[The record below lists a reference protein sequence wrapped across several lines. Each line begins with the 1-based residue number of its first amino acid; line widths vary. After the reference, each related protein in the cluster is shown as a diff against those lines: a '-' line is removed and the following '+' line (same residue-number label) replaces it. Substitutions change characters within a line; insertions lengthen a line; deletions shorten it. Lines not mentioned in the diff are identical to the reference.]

1 MGSNYMR
8 FDRNVVPE
16 LYSILFV
23 TDMGTFKFK
32 GRETIRLRIE
42 KAVSSIALN
51 SKEITI
57 KSARV
62 LQGGNAET
70 ARIKMDKKSETATF
84 YFSKKYAGSAELEI
98 AFEGSNNDGMYG
110 FYRSRYEFDGKERW
124 MLSSQFEPAD
134 ARAAFPCFDQ
144 PDMKAVFEIS
154 IVVDKDMEAISNMPV
169 KSVKD
174 SEDGRKTVSFQ
185 PTPRMSTYL
194 VYLGVGKFD
203 KISGK
208 LGKLDIG
215 VRAVEGKGGLAR
227 LALPFAKKFIAFYED
242 YFGIKYPLPKVD
254 LIAVPDFSAGAME
267 NWGAITF
274 READLL
280 ADENS
285 VSAAVRQNIAV
296 TVAHELA
303 HQWFGDLVTM
313 KWWNDLWLNES
324 FATFM
329 SYKAV
334 DSAFPEWN
342 IRSQYFDEVIATAFS
357 DDGTRATHPIS
368 VDVKTPGEINSI
380 FDGISYEKGGTVLHM
395 LEDFVGSSAFRKG
408 LHGYLKA
415 HSYSNAEGA
424 DLWNSVAKNSKPAKY
439 SPGGFAKYWIEK
451 PGYPIVKVSV
461 GKDAYLLRQDRFVI
475 HGTTPDKDKRWPLPL
490 HFVTKSGSRPGYAFM
505 SGEEFRL
512 KAGQSDWI
520 KLNLGQHYLYRVN
533 YPDQMLDGLG
543 YAIREGKIHGVDSWG
558 IENDLFALVRSGRKP
573 MAGYLDFVDKYCMD
587 ADYPLSSGVSSHLGW
602 LFVMT
607 YGRKGFDRVAEVS
620 MKYHRTVLKKLG
632 WNRRATDSNTIRMER
647 ASAISYLGM
656 LGDNMTVSTARRLYK
671 EQSTKGREID
681 SDIRSAVYTTIA
693 WNGGKKEY
701 DEFVE
706 KYRSATVPDEKIRFM
721 HAISL
726 FKDPAIGKRA
736 LEFSMS
742 KDVRYQDAYAI
753 PAIESGNPACR
764 DVLLEWTVA
773 NWKKLMDRYSGGSA
787 HMMPRYVK
795 NLAYICS
802 PSDRKSFMALVSKKG
817 NITDET
823 RMAVKDTIERI
834 DANIKFMDANGIS

>member
-1 MGSNYMR
+1 MR

-16 LYSILFV
+16 LYRILFV
-23 TDMGTFKFK
+23 TDMKTFRFR
-32 GRETIRLRIE
+32 GSETIRLRIE
-42 KAVSSIALN
+42 KAADSIALN
-51 SKEITI
+51 SKELVI
-57 KSARV
+57 KSAKIS
-62 LQGGNAET
+62 QGGRSEE
-70 ARIKMDKKSETATF
+70 ARIKIDKKKETASF
-84 YFSKKYAGSAELEI
+84 YFSKRYAGEAELAVE
-98 AFEGSNNDGMYG
+98 FEGSNNDSMYG
-110 FYRSRYEFDGKERW
+110 FYRSRYEFGGAERW

-154 IVVDKDMEAISNMPV
+154 IVIDKEMEAVSNMQV
-169 KSVKD
+169 KSVED
-174 SEDGRKTVSFQ
+174 YGDGRKTVSFH
-185 PTPRMSTYL
+185 PTPKMSTYL

-203 KISGK
+203 RISGK
-208 LGKLDIG
+208 LGKLDIS
-215 VRAVEGKGGLAR
+215 VMAVEGKGGLAK

-274 READLL
+274 RETDLL
-280 ADENS
+280 ADENG
-285 VSAAVRQNIAV
+285 VSAAVRQGIAI

-313 KWWNDLWLNES
+313 RWWNDLWLNES

-342 IRSQYFDEVIATAFS
+342 MRSQYFDEVIATAFS
-357 DDGTRATHPIS
+357 DDGTRSTHPIS

-395 LEDFVGSSAFRKG
+395 LEDFVGSAAFRKG

-424 DLWNSVAKNSKPAKY
+424 DLWNSIAKNSKAAKY
-439 SPGGFAKYWIEK
+439 SPGRFAKEWIEK
-451 PGYPIVKVSV
+451 PGYPIVKVSAAK
-461 GKDAYLLRQDRFVI
+461 GAYLLHQDRFVI
-475 HGTTPDKDKRWPLPL
+475 SGTVKGKSNRWPLPM
-490 HFVTKSGSRPGYAFM
+490 HFITKSVSRVGYAFM
-505 SGEEFRL
+505 DGEGLRL

-520 KLNLGQHYLYRVN
+520 KLNFGQHYLYRVE

-543 YAIREGKIHGVDSWG
+543 YAIKEGKIHGVDSWG
-558 IENDLFALVRSGRKP
+558 IENDLFVLARSGRKP
-573 MAGYLDFVDKYCMD
+573 LGSYLDFVDRYCMD
-587 ADYPLSSGVSSHLGW
+587 ADYPLSTGVSSHLGW

-607 YGRKGFDRVAEVS
+607 YGRKGYDRVAEVG
-620 MKYHRTVLKKLG
+620 MKYNRTVLKKLG
-632 WNRRATDSNTIRMER
+632 WNRRATDSNIIRMER

-656 LGDNMTVSTARRLYK
+656 LCDNMTVSTARRLYK

-681 SDIRSAVYTTIA
+681 PDIRSAVYATIA
-693 WNGGKKEY
+693 WNGGAKEY
-701 DEFVE
+701 DDFVE
-706 KYRSATVPDEKIRFM
+706 GYKSAAVPDEKIRFM

-726 FKDPAIGKRA
+726 FKDPAICKRA

-742 KDVRYQDAYAI
+742 KDVRYQDAYVI
-753 PAIESGNPACR
+753 PAIESGNPECR
-764 DVLLEWTVA
+764 DLLLEWTVA
-773 NWKKLMDRYSGGSA
+773 NWKKLMGRYSGGSA
-787 HMMPRYVK
+787 HMMPRYAK

-802 PSDRKSFMALVSKKG
+802 PSGKKSFMALVSKKG